1 MFYILPT
8 KKGIGVEIWGT
19 RNDLE
24 TLYDVFARFW
34 GEENNYLEK
43 GFETRDKIIS
53 GFAYALRKGY
63 EGSRLV
69 MKNNH
74 FSTEDIEY
82 FGTQLSWVHVLFSIN
97 ALRYNSR
104 FFETTKFEI
113 SIFLQFEYWL
123 ENAMNEFDEIGAKFL
138 IPFITDGIHI
148 GNEHLYL
155 YMRSIDIDYLLTKGG
170 KVAFRQLPNLLN
182 RAIIYTE
189 EYKSY
194 LLELEKDAKKL
205 GCKISELEINDDEVN
220 YEKIKW

>member
-24 TLYDVFARFW
+24 TLYDIFGRFW
-34 GEENNYLEK
+34 GEENYYLDR

-53 GFAYALRKGY
+53 GFAYELRKGY

-69 MKNNH
+69 RKNNH

-123 ENAMNEFDEIGAKFL
+123 EKAMSEYDEIGAKL
-138 IPFITDGIHI
+138 LLQFITDGIHV

-155 YMRSIDIDYLLTKGG
+155 YMRSIDIDYLLMNGG
-170 KVAFRQLPNLLN
+170 KTSFRQLPKLLN
-182 RAIIYTE
+182 RAVIYTE
-189 EYKSY
+189 DYKLY
-194 LLELEKDAKKL
+194 LRQLEKDAKKFK
-205 GCKISELEINDDEVN
+205 CKISELEFNDDEVN